1 MVFEF
6 LRRLFL
12 FHFYS
17 RKRKNFLNNLNF
29 YTQKKDPKVSLKNF
43 YTNFISNFFSND
55 SASLFRPY
63 EEVNL
68 IFFKIQGLLPK
79 RRNEIGNSIAEV
91 VNNELVSVKDIIS
104 KISPEDIEENI
115 GLIVDRILESRL
127 KEEIVKNFP
136 MAAFFLSDSMLEK
149 IKHIIKQSILDHKE
163 EMINVFAEYLE
174 NKVDIKSI
182 IVEKV
187 NGFSL
192 EKIEEIIITLA
203 KKELKHIEYIGAV
216 LGGIIGLV
224 QFAVVTFI

>member
-1 MVFEF
+1 MILKCFLLVFIGAMIGWI
-6 LRRLFL
+6 
-12 FHFYS
+12 
-17 RKRKNFLNNLNF
+17 
-29 YTQKKDPKVSLKNF
+29 
-43 YTNFISNFFSND
+43 TNFI
-55 SASLFRPY
+55 AIKMLFRPY
-63 EEVNL
+63 KEVNL

-163 EMINVFAEYLE
+163 EMINVFTEYLE

>member
-1 MVFEF
+1 MILKCFLLVFIGAMIGWI
-6 LRRLFL
+6 
-12 FHFYS
+12 
-17 RKRKNFLNNLNF
+17 
-29 YTQKKDPKVSLKNF
+29 
-43 YTNFISNFFSND
+43 TNFI
-55 SASLFRPY
+55 AIKMLFRPY
-63 EEVNL
+63 KEVNF

-224 QFAVVTFI
+224 QFAVVTCI

>member
-1 MVFEF
+1 MILKCFLLVFIGAMIGWI
-6 LRRLFL
+6 
-12 FHFYS
+12 
-17 RKRKNFLNNLNF
+17 
-29 YTQKKDPKVSLKNF
+29 
-43 YTNFISNFFSND
+43 TNFI
-55 SASLFRPY
+55 AIKMLFRPY
-63 EEVNL
+63 KEINL

-104 KISPEDIEENI
+104 KISLEDIEENI

>member
-1 MVFEF
+1 MILKCFLLVFIGAMIGWI
-6 LRRLFL
+6 
-12 FHFYS
+12 
-17 RKRKNFLNNLNF
+17 
-29 YTQKKDPKVSLKNF
+29 
-43 YTNFISNFFSND
+43 TNFI
-55 SASLFRPY
+55 AIKMLFRPY
-63 EEVNL
+63 EEINL

-224 QFAVVTFI
+224 Q

>member
-1 MVFEF
+1 MILKCFLLVFIGAMIGWI
-6 LRRLFL
+6 
-12 FHFYS
+12 
-17 RKRKNFLNNLNF
+17 
-29 YTQKKDPKVSLKNF
+29 
-43 YTNFISNFFSND
+43 TNFI
-55 SASLFRPY
+55 AIKMLFRPY
-63 EEVNL
+63 KEINL

-182 IVEKV
+182 IIEKV

>member
-1 MVFEF
+1 MILKCFLLVFIGAMIGWI
-6 LRRLFL
+6 
-12 FHFYS
+12 
-17 RKRKNFLNNLNF
+17 
-29 YTQKKDPKVSLKNF
+29 
-43 YTNFISNFFSND
+43 TNFI
-55 SASLFRPY
+55 AIKMLFRPY
-63 EEVNL
+63 KEVNF

-174 NKVDIKSI
+174 NKVDVKSI

>member
-1 MVFEF
+1 MILKCFLLVFIGAMIGWI
-6 LRRLFL
+6 
-12 FHFYS
+12 
-17 RKRKNFLNNLNF
+17 
-29 YTQKKDPKVSLKNF
+29 
-43 YTNFISNFFSND
+43 TNFI
-55 SASLFRPY
+55 AIKMLFRPY
-63 EEVNL
+63 KEINL

>member
-1 MVFEF
+1 MILKCFLLVFIGAMIGWI
-6 LRRLFL
+6 
-12 FHFYS
+12 
-17 RKRKNFLNNLNF
+17 
-29 YTQKKDPKVSLKNF
+29 
-43 YTNFISNFFSND
+43 TNFI
-55 SASLFRPY
+55 AIKMLFRPY
-63 EEVNL
+63 KEINL

-224 QFAVVTFI
+224 QFALVTFI

>member
-1 MVFEF
+1 MMLKCFLLVFIGAMIGWI
-6 LRRLFL
+6 
-12 FHFYS
+12 
-17 RKRKNFLNNLNF
+17 
-29 YTQKKDPKVSLKNF
+29 
-43 YTNFISNFFSND
+43 TNFI
-55 SASLFRPY
+55 AIKMLFRPY
-63 EEVNL
+63 KEINF

-104 KISPEDIEENI
+104 KLSPEDIEKNI
-115 GLIVDRILESRL
+115 GLIVDRILESKL

-136 MAAFFLSDSMLEK
+136 MAAFFLNDSMLEK
-149 IKHIIKQSILDHKE
+149 IKNIIRHSILSHTDE
-163 EMINVFAEYLE
+163 IINVFGEYLE

-192 EKIEEIIITLA
+192 EKIEEIIVTLA

>member
-1 MVFEF
+1 MILKCFLLVFIGAMIGWI
-6 LRRLFL
+6 
-12 FHFYS
+12 
-17 RKRKNFLNNLNF
+17 
-29 YTQKKDPKVSLKNF
+29 
-43 YTNFISNFFSND
+43 TNFI
-55 SASLFRPY
+55 AIKMLFRPY
-63 EEVNL
+63 KEINL

-136 MAAFFLSDSMLEK
+136 MVAFFLSDSMLEK

>member
-1 MVFEF
+1 MMLKCFLLVFIGAMIGWI
-6 LRRLFL
+6 
-12 FHFYS
+12 
-17 RKRKNFLNNLNF
+17 
-29 YTQKKDPKVSLKNF
+29 
-43 YTNFISNFFSND
+43 TNFI
-55 SASLFRPY
+55 AIKMLFRPY
-63 EEVNL
+63 KEINF

-104 KISPEDIEENI
+104 KLSPEDIEKNI
-115 GLIVDRILESRL
+115 GLIVDRILESKL

-136 MAAFFLSDSMLEK
+136 MAAFFLNDSMLEK
-149 IKHIIKQSILDHKE
+149 IKNIIRHSILSHTDE
-163 EMINVFAEYLE
+163 IINVFGEYLE

>member
-1 MVFEF
+1 MILKCFLLVFIGAMIGWI
-6 LRRLFL
+6 
-12 FHFYS
+12 
-17 RKRKNFLNNLNF
+17 
-29 YTQKKDPKVSLKNF
+29 
-43 YTNFISNFFSND
+43 TNFI
-55 SASLFRPY
+55 AIKMLFRPY
-63 EEVNL
+63 KEVNL

-79 RRNEIGNSIAEV
+79 RKNEIGNSIAEV

>member
-1 MVFEF
+1 MILKCFLLVFIGAMIGWI
-6 LRRLFL
+6 
-12 FHFYS
+12 
-17 RKRKNFLNNLNF
+17 
-29 YTQKKDPKVSLKNF
+29 
-43 YTNFISNFFSND
+43 TNFI
-55 SASLFRPY
+55 AIKMLFRPY
-63 EEVNL
+63 KEINL

-79 RRNEIGNSIAEV
+79 RRNEIGNSIAEI

>member
-1 MVFEF
+1 MILKCFLLVFIG
-6 LRRLFL
+6 
-12 FHFYS
+12 
-17 RKRKNFLNNLNF
+17 
-29 YTQKKDPKVSLKNF
+29 VMIGWI
-43 YTNFISNFFSND
+43 TNFI
-55 SASLFRPY
+55 AIKMLFRPY

>member
-1 MVFEF
+1 MILKCFLLVFIGAMIGWI
-6 LRRLFL
+6 
-12 FHFYS
+12 
-17 RKRKNFLNNLNF
+17 
-29 YTQKKDPKVSLKNF
+29 
-43 YTNFISNFFSND
+43 TNFI
-55 SASLFRPY
+55 AIKMLFRPY
-63 EEVNL
+63 KEINL

-174 NKVDIKSI
+174 NKVNIKSI

-224 QFAVVTFI
+224 QFALVTFI